1 MGLTSGAE
9 SMNLGANSA
18 WIQSMHRRGYLFTL
32 WTDAPARCS
41 AAAGSIGGI
50 LRSYLT
56 MNNLLKMT
64 ILLGSGLLLAPA
76 GLAQLGMFSNEQ
88 RIALTSE
95 WKGERT
101 PDGRPRVPD
110 AILERM
116 KTVSAEE
123 AWAVL
128 KEAKYDRQFEGDWK
142 VINPGRRLVGRVVTA
157 QFMPARPD
165 LNAMINK
172 NAAAEGRVGRGQ
184 NSWVIDTL
192 QPNDVLVVDLF
203 GKIVNGTFAGDNLA
217 TSIYT
222 KSKTGLVVNG
232 AVRDLTGI
240 QEINGFMG
248 YVRDFHPSAIADVAL
263 TGINVPIRIGQVTVL
278 PGDVLVS
285 DPEGLTFVPPH
296 LAEKVVEYSERTQL
310 RDDWGH
316 QMLREGKYTPGQID
330 GKWTQEME
338 AEFDRFVEKKKAR

>member
-1 MGLTSGAE
+1 
-9 SMNLGANSA
+9 MNT
-18 WIQSMHRRGYLFTL
+18 YLKTL
-32 WTDAPARCS
+32 WLVSVTVFL
-41 AAAGSIGGI
+41 AA
-50 LRSYLT
+50 
-56 MNNLLKMT
+56 
-64 ILLGSGLLLAPA
+64 SGQ
-76 GLAQLGMFSNEQ
+76 AQLGMFSPEQ
-88 RIALTSE
+88 RAALNTE

-123 AWAVL
+123 AWSVL
-128 KEAKYDRQFEGDWK
+128 REAKYDRQFEGGWK
-142 VINPGRRLVGRVVTA
+142 VIHPGNRLVGRVVTA
-157 QFMPARPD
+157 QFMPMRPD

-172 NAAAEGRVGRGQ
+172 NAQAEKRVGRGQ

-203 GKIVNGTFAGDNLA
+203 GKIENGTFAGDNLA

-240 QEINGFMG
+240 SEIAGFIG
-248 YVRDFHPSAIADVAL
+248 YVRDFHPSAIADVTL
-263 TGINVPIRIGQVTVL
+263 TGINVPIRLGNVTVL
-278 PGDVLVS
+278 PGDVLLS
-285 DPEGLTFVPPH
+285 DPEGLTFIPPH
-296 LAEKVVEYSERTQL
+296 LAEKVVESSERTQA
-310 RDDWGH
+310 RDNWGH

-330 GKWTQEME
+330 AKWSPDME
-338 AEFDRFVEKKKAR
+338 TEFNAWREKLKASH